1 MRRTLSPGQPRDT
14 AARPE
19 SDTCV
24 RKATELRS
32 KRRHLDGRMGGQSR
46 GSAFYSSSCSNA
58 PLLAIPLGERESPCT
73 PP

>member
-24 RKATELRS
+24 RSGEVNGVGLP
-32 KRRHLDGRMGGQSR
+32 LDGRMGGQSR
-46 GSAFYSSSCSNA
+46 GSAFYSSSSSNA